1 MSRIDRSPVPNRDIL
16 LDFRGEFGRHCVLV
30 AQAMGKDWPRDVV
43 MAASRGDLQMTPEAH
58 PLLRAI
64 RDQRE
69 RVNILLAEIKGL
81 GIVGAIPAAQQ
92 AMSAVEAEWNVTLP
106 KVGA

>member
-30 AQAMGKDWPRDVV
+30 AQAMQKEWGRDVV
-43 MAASRGDLQMTPEAH
+43 LAAAQGTLRLTAEAH
-58 PLLRAI
+58 PLLRDLARQ
-64 RDQRE
+64 RDRC
-69 RVNILLAEIKGL
+69 NFLLAEIKAR

-92 AMSAVEAEWNVTLP
+92 AMSAVEAEWDLTLP
-106 KVGA
+106 RVNA